1 MISKLLNATT
11 LVFLAIVGLVVF
23 WIGSGMIGREDAA
36 PPAVAERP
44 LPSVAASRSRAE
56 EVTSELTLYGDVE
69 PTQIATVRARVDGVV
84 EEIVSQ
90 GTVVATGDVLA
101 RLSTDDRE
109 ARQARAQAQLATT
122 EQAAANARQLFQ
134 RGVGPE
140 TNVQTTA
147 AELEAARA
155 ELRAIELEIA
165 NTLVV
170 APIGGVVNRILSD
183 LGAYVSPG
191 GEVLEIV
198 DNDPLLAV
206 VTVQQRDV
214 SRVRRGM
221 PARITF
227 IGGDT
232 REGTVSFVSPIA
244 QATTRTFRVE
254 VEVDNPGES
263 LPSGIS
269 AEVVI
274 PVETLSAHYISPALA
289 RLDTEGRM
297 GVYVVD
303 DEDRIA
309 FAPMEIVNAD
319 AGGIWITG
327 IEDGTRLVTISRG
340 ALQPGE
346 AVEVRETPAEYL
358 LAVPSLTRTAD
369 GGSAQDEGA
378 GGENDGAPEEAR

>member
-1 MISKLLNATT
+1 MIGRLFNATT
-11 LVFLAIVGLVVF
+11 LVFLAIVGLVVV
-23 WIGSGMIGREDAA
+23 WIGSGMMGREDEA
-36 PPAVAERP
+36 PPAPAERA
-44 LPSVAASRSRAE
+44 LPSVAASVSEAE
-56 EVTSELTLYGDVE
+56 EVTRELVLYGDIE

-90 GTVVATGDVLA
+90 GTRVVAGDILA

-109 ARQARAQAQLATT
+109 ARRARAEAQLATA
-122 EQAAANARQLFQ
+122 EQSAGNARQLFE

-140 TNVQTTA
+140 TTVQTTA

-165 NTLVV
+165 NTEVV
-170 APIGGVVNRILSD
+170 APIAGVVNRLISD
-183 LGAYVSPG
+183 IGAYVSPG

-206 VTVQQRDV
+206 VTVQQGDISGVRPGMRARV
-214 SRVRRGM
+214 S
-221 PARITF
+221 A

-244 QATTRTFRVE
+244 DAATRTFRVE
-254 VEVDNPGES
+254 VEVANPDGE

-289 RLDTEGRM
+289 RLDTEGRL
-297 GVYVVD
+297 GVYLVD
-303 DEDRIA
+303 EEDRIQ
-309 FAPMEIVNAD
+309 FAPMQIVYAD

-327 IEDGTRLVTISRG
+327 VEDGSRLVTISQG

-346 AVEVRETPAEYL
+346 RVEVRETPPGYL
-358 LAVPSLTRTAD
+358 RDIPATI
-369 GGSAQDEGA
+369 QDEALREDDLAAEGE
-378 GGENDGAPEEAR
+378 GGR

>member
-1 MISKLLNATT
+1 MIGRLFNATT
-11 LVFLAIVGLVVF
+11 LVFLAIVGLVVV
-23 WIGSGMIGREDAA
+23 WIGSGMMGREDEASPA
-36 PPAVAERP
+36 PAERA
-44 LPSVAASRSRAE
+44 LPSVAASVSEAE
-56 EVTSELTLYGDVE
+56 EVTRELVLYGDIE

-90 GTVVATGDVLA
+90 GTRVVAGDILA

-109 ARQARAQAQLATT
+109 ARRARAEAQLATA
-122 EQAAANARQLFQ
+122 EQSAGNARQLFE

-140 TNVQTTA
+140 TTVQTTA

-165 NTLVV
+165 NTEVV
-170 APIGGVVNRILSD
+170 APIAGVVNRLISD
-183 LGAYVSPG
+183 IGAYVSPG

-206 VTVQQRDV
+206 VTVQQGDISGVRPGMRARV
-214 SRVRRGM
+214 S
-221 PARITF
+221 A

-244 QATTRTFRVE
+244 DAATRTFRVE
-254 VEVDNPGES
+254 VEVANPDGE

-289 RLDTEGRM
+289 RLDTEGRL
-297 GVYVVD
+297 GVYLVD
-303 DEDRIA
+303 EEDRIQ
-309 FAPMEIVNAD
+309 FAPMQIVYAD

-327 IEDGTRLVTISRG
+327 VEDGSRLVTISQG

-346 AVEVRETPAEYL
+346 RVEVRETPPGYL
-358 LAVPSLTRTAD
+358 RDIPATI
-369 GGSAQDEGA
+369 QDEALREDDLAAEGE
-378 GGENDGAPEEAR
+378 GGR

>member
-1 MISKLLNATT
+1 MIGRLFNATT
-11 LVFLAIVGLVVF
+11 LVFLAIVGLVVV
-23 WIGSGMIGREDAA
+23 WIGSGMMGREDEA
-36 PPAVAERP
+36 PPAPAERA
-44 LPSVAASRSRAE
+44 LPSVAASVSEAE
-56 EVTSELTLYGDVE
+56 EVTRELVLYGDIE

-90 GTVVATGDVLA
+90 GTRVVAGDILA

-109 ARQARAQAQLATT
+109 ARRARAEAQLATA
-122 EQAAANARQLFQ
+122 EQSAGNARQLFE

-140 TNVQTTA
+140 TTVQTTA

-165 NTLVV
+165 NTEVV
-170 APIGGVVNRILSD
+170 APIAGVVNRLISD
-183 LGAYVSPG
+183 IGAYVSPG

-206 VTVQQRDV
+206 VTVQQGDISGVRPGMRARV
-214 SRVRRGM
+214 S
-221 PARITF
+221 A

-244 QATTRTFRVE
+244 DAATRTFRVE
-254 VEVDNPGES
+254 VEVANPDGE

-289 RLDTEGRM
+289 RLDTEGRL
-297 GVYVVD
+297 GVYLVD
-303 DEDRIA
+303 EEDRIQ
-309 FAPMEIVNAD
+309 FAPMQIVYAD

-327 IEDGTRLVTISRG
+327 VEDGSRLVTISQG

-346 AVEVRETPAEYL
+346 RVEVRETPPGYL
-358 LAVPSLTRTAD
+358 RDIPATI
-369 GGSAQDEGA
+369 QDETLREDDLAAEGE
-378 GGENDGAPEEAR
+378 GGR